1 MGFGPQGQQAY
12 RKLVNFSLW
21 LPAPRGTDQSSLPS
35 LRPALQ
41 VPSLGGKKG
50 DTGLMGT
57 FRNAFSALQVLK
69 APGLLWLQVEGGS
82 SLEGKPKST
91 QKVALG
97 FRAQTLKPDHL
108 VFLLQAL

>member
-35 LRPALQ
+35 LRPALHR
-41 VPSLGGKKG
+41 SLGGRKG
-50 DTGLMGT
+50 DTGVMGT
-57 FRNAFSALQVLK
+57 FRDAFSELQLLK

-82 SLEGKPKST
+82 SL
-91 QKVALG
+91 
-97 FRAQTLKPDHL
+97 
-108 VFLLQAL
+108 